1 MNYIITENRI
11 SELKTNF
18 LDGYIDDNVSL
29 LDTYLLIHNTG
40 RGEFE
45 LYEPFFEFDYSDG
58 RLFINS
64 DVKETFISLFGS
76 NTSDADEFISDW
88 FTNKFDVIVEFTE

>member
-11 SELKTNF
+11 SDLKTNF
-18 LDGYIDDNVSL
+18 LDGYIDDNVSR
-29 LDTYLLIHNTG
+29 LDTYLLIHNTVK
-40 RGEFE
+40 GEFE
-45 LYEPFFEFDYSDG
+45 LYEPFFEFDYTDG

-64 DVKETFISLFGS
+64 DIRETFISLFGS

-88 FTNKFDVIVEFTE
+88 FTNKFDVIVEFTA

>member
-11 SELKTNF
+11 YELKTNF
-18 LDGYIDDNVSL
+18 LDGYIDDNVSR
-29 LDTYLLIHNTG
+29 LDTYLLIHNNG
-40 RGEFE
+40 KGEFE

-64 DVKETFISLFGS
+64 DIRNYFISLFGS

-88 FTNKFDVIVEFTE
+88 FTNKFDVIVEFTA

>member
-18 LDGYIDDNVSL
+18 LDGYIDDNVSR

-40 RGEFE
+40 KGEFE

-64 DVKETFISLFGS
+64 DIRGTFISLFGS
-76 NTSDADEFISDW
+76 NTSDADEFISNW
-88 FTNKFDVIVEFTE
+88 FTNKFDVIVEFTA

>member
-29 LDTYLLIHNTG
+29 LSPYILIYNNSQVD
-40 RGEFE
+40 FE
-45 LYEPFFEFDYSDG
+45 LNEPFFEFDYSDG

-64 DVKETFISLFGS
+64 DVRETFISLFGS

-88 FTNKFDVIVEFTE
+88 FTNKFDVIVEFTA

>member
-18 LDGYIDDNVSL
+18 LDGYIDDNVSRF
-29 LDTYLLIHNTG
+29 DSYLLIHNTG
-40 RGEFE
+40 KDEFE

-64 DVKETFISLFGS
+64 DIRETFISLFGS

-88 FTNKFDVIVEFTE
+88 FTNKFDVIVEFTA

>member
-18 LDGYIDDNVSL
+18 LDGYIDDNVSR
-29 LDTYLLIHNTG
+29 LDTYLLIHNDG
-40 RGEFE
+40 KGEFE

-64 DVKETFISLFGS
+64 DIRETFISLFGS

-88 FTNKFDVIVEFTE
+88 FTNKFDVIVEFTA

>member
-1 MNYIITENRI
+1 MKYIITENRL

-18 LDGYIDDNVSL
+18 LDGYIYGNVSRL
-29 LDTYLLIHNTG
+29 ETYLLIHNDG
-40 RGEFE
+40 KGEFE

-64 DVKETFISLFGS
+64 DIRDNFISLFGS
-76 NTSDADEFISDW
+76 NTSEADEFISDW
-88 FTNKFDVIVEFTE
+88 FSDKFGVTIKFTA

>member
-18 LDGYIDDNVSL
+18 LDGYIDDNVSR
-29 LDTYLLIHNTG
+29 LDSYLLILNNG
-40 RGEFE
+40 EGEFE

-64 DVKETFISLFGS
+64 DIRETFISLFGS

-88 FTNKFDVIVEFTE
+88 FSNKFNVIVEFTA

>member
-29 LDTYLLIHNTG
+29 LSPYILIHNTG

-88 FTNKFDVIVEFTE
+88 FTNKFDVIVEFTA

>member
-18 LDGYIDDNVSL
+18 LDGYIDDNVSQ

-40 RGEFE
+40 KGEFE

-64 DVKETFISLFGS
+64 DIRETFISLFGS

-88 FTNKFDVIVEFTE
+88 FTNKFDVIVEFTA